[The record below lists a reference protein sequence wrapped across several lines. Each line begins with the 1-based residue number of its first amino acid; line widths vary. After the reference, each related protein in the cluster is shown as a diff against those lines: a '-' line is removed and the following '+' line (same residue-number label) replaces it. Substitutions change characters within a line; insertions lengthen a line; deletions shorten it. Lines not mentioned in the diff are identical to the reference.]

1 MKIQRRLGLSFFV
14 ILLLYGLNLGVYYW
28 GNQKRSASVET
39 LRKAL
44 SRQLLFSS
52 IQQNLTN
59 LQKQVTL
66 LSQVVAEVASEGLGP
81 EQITQFHTQT
91 ETIAREIKTLYG
103 LSDPAFSAEIESF
116 DKMYFELRQSWR
128 VFYENFGINHTQAIM
143 ELALRADPFTTRL
156 MVQML
161 PQLYQDEEER
171 VEHAMHNYY
180 EAARLT
186 DWITTGIFSFS
197 ILLAMCIAFF
207 TSNTISKGLTQLK
220 KGAARIGSGTLDYRI
235 PVQSNDELGQLA
247 DTFNEMGQNLLSA
260 QTKIQEANQ
269 SLAHRHQ
276 EVEKQREKA
285 EALLL
290 NILPK
295 QIADELKTKGIVEP
309 KYFEDVSI
317 MFTDFVGFTASTEKM
332 AADRLVSKLHD
343 YFTAFDHIVTRYQL
357 EKLKTIG
364 DSYMCVAGL
373 PVRNPAHPVDM
384 VLAGLEM
391 IEAVK
396 ARNTPENTDNWAIRI
411 GIHTGAVIAGVVG
424 IKKFSF
430 DIWGDSVNDAKRME
444 SSGLPN
450 QINLSDRT
458 YSRVKDFFE
467 CDYRGEI
474 PTKGEKT
481 YEMYQVK
488 GVLAE
493 LADLSKDERSP
504 AFLHRYRLYFQNTPP
519 QLRKDL

>member
-1 MKIQRRLGLSFFV
+1 MKIRRRLGLSFLV

-28 GNQKRSASVET
+28 GNQKRGTSVET

-81 EQITQFHTQT
+81 DQIQQFRTQT
-91 ETIAREIKTLYG
+91 ETISKEINTLHN
-103 LSDPAFSAEIESF
+103 LSDPAFSAEIEAF
-116 DKMYFELRQSWR
+116 EKMYRELSQSWR
-128 VFYENFGINHTQAIM
+128 VFYENFGVNHTQAIM
-143 ELALRADPFTTRL
+143 ELAVRADPFTTRL

-161 PQLYQDEEER
+161 PQLYQDEQKR
-171 VEHAMHNYY
+171 VEFAMQNYY
-180 EAARLT
+180 DAVRLT
-186 DWITTGIFSFS
+186 DWITTGIFSLS
-197 ILLAMCIAFF
+197 IVLAMGIAFF

-220 KGAARIGSGTLDYRI
+220 KGADRIGSGTLDYRI
-235 PVQSNDELGQLA
+235 PVSTQDEFGQLSE
-247 DTFNEMGQNLLSA
+247 TFNQMGENLFLA
-260 QTKIQEANQ
+260 QTALQKANQ
-269 SLAHRHQ
+269 DMAQRHQ

-285 EALLL
+285 ESLLL
-290 NILPK
+290 NILPS
-295 QIADELKTKGIVEP
+295 QVADELKTKGIVEP

-317 MFTDFVGFTASTEKM
+317 MFTDFVGFTASTEKL
-332 AADRLVSKLHD
+332 AADALVLKLHD
-343 YFTAFDHIVTRYQL
+343 YFTTFDQIVTRYRL

-384 VLAGLEM
+384 VSAGLEM
-391 IEAVK
+391 IHAVK
-396 ARNTPENTDNWAIRI
+396 SRQQQENANDWSIRI

-424 IKKFSF
+424 IQKFSF

-450 QINLSDRT
+450 QINLSART
-458 YSRVKDFFE
+458 YSRVKDFFKCE
-467 CDYRGEI
+467 FRGEVT
-474 PTKGEKT
+474 TKGGKA
-481 YEMYQVK
+481 YPMYRVEGILPELK
-488 GVLAE
+488 G
-493 LADLSKDERSP
+493 SDEEIST
-504 AFLHRYRLYFQNTPP
+504 AFLNRYRLYFQNSPP
-519 QLRKDL
+519 QLQENV